1 MIEGVDRNYSIEN
14 NTSYSFVILA
24 KNNKTIH

>member
-14 NTSYSFVILA
+14 NTSHLFVILA
-24 KNNKTIH
+24 NKNKTIH